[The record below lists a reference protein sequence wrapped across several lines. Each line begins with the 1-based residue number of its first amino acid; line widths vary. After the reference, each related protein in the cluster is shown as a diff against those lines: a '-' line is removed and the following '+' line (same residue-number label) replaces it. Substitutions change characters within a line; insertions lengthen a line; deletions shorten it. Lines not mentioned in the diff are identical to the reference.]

1 MLGFAWLTLRQATEA
16 LKHGRLEEAHR
27 LVCQPC
33 AQGHKGSWELL
44 QQVARAF
51 VDRGQR
57 HLDHDDA
64 VAAWNDLVQAEQ
76 VGLSDAAGAKLRQ
89 ALVQRGLAEATA
101 LLDAGEPARAAEVLA
116 QLRNRSVQIPSVQ
129 VLEEAAK
136 SWTQARELAA
146 RGEFAQALQAIEHVR
161 RLRPAVP
168 PALEHFQREAEQHSK
183 EFAGLIVDLHEAV
196 ARENWR
202 EVLRLSDEVLAL
214 APQQNEARK
223 ARARAWKTI
232 EPSTVCAGAVPG
244 LKPKANGHVQPPP
257 SQRFLLWLDGIGG
270 YLICLGQ
277 RITLGQAT
285 PDAFVDV
292 PLFADISRMH
302 AALTRDTEGYLLEAL
317 RPVQVNGQPA
327 ERTLLRPGDRLT
339 LGASCQLQFNQ
350 PVPVSATARLD
361 LVSGHRLPVAV
372 DRVLLMAETLVLGPD
387 SQAHVSIPELQ
398 QPVVLYRYKDGLA
411 VRYAG
416 GFAIDGQSCRERG
429 VLGPHARVSGD
440 DFAFALEPVGRQL
453 GRM

>member
-1 MLGFAWLTLRQATEA
+1 MMLGFAWLTLRQATEA
-16 LKHGRLEEAHR
+16 LKNGRLEEAHR

-44 QQVARAF
+44 REVAHAF
-51 VDRGQR
+51 VERGQR
-57 HLDHDDA
+57 HFDHDDA
-64 VAAWNDLVQAEQ
+64 VAAWNDLLQAEQ
-76 VGLSDAAGAKLRQ
+76 IGVSDEAAGKLRQ
-89 ALVQRGLAEATA
+89 ALVQRGINEATA

-116 QLRNRSVQIPSVQ
+116 QLRNRSVQHPAAG

-136 SWTQARELAA
+136 SWVHARDLAG
-146 RGEFAQALQAIEHVR
+146 RGEFAQALQAVEQVR
-161 RLRPAVP
+161 RLRPAIP
-168 PALEHFQREAEQHSK
+168 TALAHFHSELEKHGK
-183 EFAGLIVDLHEAV
+183 EFGRLIVDLHEAV

-202 EVLRLSDEVLAL
+202 EVLRLSDEVLAM
-214 APQQNEARK
+214 APQQHEARK

-232 EPSTVCAGAVPG
+232 EPSTMAAPAAVP
-244 LKPKANGHVQPPP
+244 LPKANGHMQP

-270 YLICLGQ
+270 YLICLGK
-277 RITLGQAT
+277 RVTIGQAT

-317 RPVQVNGQPA
+317 RPVQVNGVPA
-327 ERTLLRPGDRLT
+327 ERTLLRSGDRVT
-339 LGASCQLQFNQ
+339 LGTSCQLKFSQ

-361 LVSGHRLPVAV
+361 LVSGHRLPLAV
-372 DRVLLMAETLVLGPD
+372 EHVLLMAETLVLGPD
-387 SQAHVSIPELQ
+387 SQAHVAIPDLKS
-398 QPVVLYRYKDGLA
+398 PVVLYRHKEGLA
-411 VRYAG
+411 VRCAG
-416 GFAIDGQSCRERG
+416 SFSIDGQPHRERG

-440 DFAFALEPVGRQL
+440 EFAFALEPVGRQL